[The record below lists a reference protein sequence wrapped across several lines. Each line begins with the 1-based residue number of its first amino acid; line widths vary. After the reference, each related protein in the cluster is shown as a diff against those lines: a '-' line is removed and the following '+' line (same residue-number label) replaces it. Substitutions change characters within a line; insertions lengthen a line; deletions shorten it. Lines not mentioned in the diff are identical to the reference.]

1 MAEKNIKISGIGD
14 VTREDFVRAITDP
27 DKFKEFADQQGWG
40 NKRRQ
45 LAWNSL
51 HNYAQGVQN
60 GEINEI
66 NDMHQVVDDTG
77 ARTNKQEKY
86 NWIGSKFDANG
97 ATAAFMNQIAKGM
110 QTASKPA
117 DKSLKSIPSITSY
130 LNQQWFGSNNP
141 DWELF
146 QKNDT
151 LTNGVYGIANRSAKI
166 KEGLTKYKNELTTN
180 GAQYN
185 WDGVDKDAL
194 YKNLD
199 AAIASSNVATYAPLG
214 ITSDY
219 ISNALATKDLST
231 TQEQSSE
238 NDQASPSQNSNSE
251 GITDEQLLAL
261 ESNKDLADLAQANPA
276 KRAEYIAQARER
288 LANQITLSEQEAQ
301 RNTRAY
307 QDKIAAQKQQQY
319 NQEMLNWYN
328 SQTFKPEYTAQLGSS
343 YVGTPGGGAVS
354 TYLDSLNFSD
364 KDFEMNSPRTISAIA
379 TSTKFKK
386 PEIRTVKTNLGS
398 QTVTLNNKL
407 DVLAYMLQF
416 NAKNNPNFKR
426 YFTDVSSAA
435 GKSAGSIYRI
445 NALKGAD
452 GSYVYVRRNGNNYEF
467 YRSKPMDILYKEHLA
482 RKHKLGGVITKFQQG
497 GAAAYNAKLK
507 QRQQQ
512 VQKAKEQQIQSQ
524 PQQPPLGR
532 SSIKSMGKNTNTLT
546 TADKIAI
553 GAAATDFLASF
564 TANPI
569 ANGAGT
575 LLTTG
580 ADIASDISHG
590 ASFGQAAGNAA
601 MNLGM
606 GLIGFIPGL
615 GTATKAK
622 KLKKILQV
630 SSGAVQAYFI
640 ANNFNEGV
648 KSLGK
653 VLDGSATVQDYKN
666 LIYGLQGAKGAS
678 NSVINAAKRR
688 GAAKVIKELPDKF
701 NAGEAKY
708 TFKNNGKETQ
718 RLTQAQVKELQEKG
732 SEGVSDEIKQ
742 LLNGVAVKPSKT
754 IETKL
759 GISWTKKQKPIEYQY
774 KPKGEIQKL
783 LDDLQIQSQKSSM
796 WNPGRQDYLS
806 MTSEHNWSLP
816 SISIGLGKNS
826 TKEVIKRGKQ
836 SSKPNTTPE
845 SQPTITNNP
854 EKPLQT
860 HTITPE
866 QQKKD
871 IELLRKRFMSEEPLP
886 IDNATRKAYEHY
898 RKRPMTDQEIK
909 DLEAEQQIKRFM
921 RNYRKQYKPQDQVY
935 AERRDALQKDLS
947 ERKALAEDLANAQQE
962 VEQARA
968 YTQSKIRW
976 DEGEAMA
983 KKLPVPSARVIVTP
997 ESVRTQVNRQ
1007 FAMSWVPDKRKPA
1020 LKGAARAKK
1029 QAMYQNLFQPPAVR
1043 QGTGSPV
1050 QHTTRKSL
1058 ERLQKMQ
1065 DAVQQEFLERQRKQN
1080 AIILSPTESR
1090 QGMYQQMFSPVL
1102 TNLDNQGRASGLRAK
1117 PSKADVKSVKSS
1129 EYKQQQK
1136 QSRQQKATE
1145 VMEAFGNTKNNNTK
1159 GHNKNTN
1166 LPHKQSNKKKKT
1178 SRDNNIKRRQDGGV
1192 LYDYEFLKSVHA
1204 FKQGGVIK
1212 AQGGVKLNN
1221 IWAGKNQNYGYNTYL
1236 NRIFGNQDVLSWMRT
1251 HYVGDNATKQYAD
1264 YVMKNVNDRNTY
1276 GVNNYNNDST
1286 YVANKGINT
1295 FNTGYQNAG
1304 NTLNYILFGNN
1315 TKDYTDKKGVAY
1327 GLINFTRPAKALA
1340 TGDSYNA
1347 DPSKAYIDNA
1357 LGLQTYSRVA
1367 SLTDPGIKTGG
1378 FGDWGKYWKEQG
1390 NTGAYY
1396 YIAPGDTSGKGQWI
1410 PTKDKTLN
1418 GYQDFEAALQ
1428 ETPKK
1433 DGSVTN
1439 PDIGKKSIF
1448 DKGKEYLSKLT
1459 SNPGNLYNVVETGKY
1474 LLANKA
1480 TNDIFKIKAP
1490 NFVISPKHTSYQV
1503 MDNLAQQNAYHNR
1516 AAETVNQT
1524 SRPLTSSGQLQTAA
1538 QQESMNNANKLYLQ
1552 GNIERNTWL
1561 ESQKQQSN
1569 HAGLYNME
1577 SAVDTANANAKQAYA
1592 TRMLNEYQDPRDRLR
1607 ALATNRQNWINAL
1620 EKFNVIDPYVER
1632 KNAQQQYGLAKAQ
1645 WDYQNDADVLK
1656 ASQDYQA
1663 LLRQHQND
1671 LNFNAW
1677 DTAQYKAL
1685 IDAQK
1690 KAGAKYYNNM
1700 YQVYGINNPGF
1711 KYSTPTYKKKGGK
1724 FEDISKFNTKEFYNT
1739 VRHSINTATKQG
1751 GDLGK
1756 LINTLFKKSNKK

>member
-14 VTREDFVRAITDP
+14 VTRADFVRAITDP
-27 DKFKEFADQQGWG
+27 DKFREFADQQGWG

-66 NDMHQVVDDTG
+66 NDMHQIVDDTG

-110 QTASKPA
+110 QTATKPA
-117 DKSLKSIPSITSY
+117 DKSLKSIPSVTSY

-151 LTNGVYGIANRSAKI
+151 LTNGVYSIANRSAKI

-219 ISNALATKDLST
+219 INNALATKDLST

-238 NDQASPSQNSNSE
+238 NDQASASQNPNSE
-251 GITDEQLLAL
+251 GLTDEQLLSL

-301 RNTRAY
+301 RNTKAY

-364 KDFEMNSPRTISAIA
+364 KDFELNSPRTISAIVTA
-379 TSTKFKK
+379 TKFKK
-386 PEIRTVKTNLGS
+386 PEIRTVKTNLGN

-416 NAKNNPNFKR
+416 NAKHNPNFKR

-452 GSYVYVRRNGNNYEF
+452 GSYVYVRKNGNNYEF
-467 YRSKPMDILYKEHLA
+467 YRSKPMNILYKEHLA
-482 RKHKLGGVITKFQQG
+482 RKHKLGGIITKFQQG

-512 VQKAKEQQIQSQ
+512 IQQMKEKQIQSQ
-524 PQQPPLGR
+524 PQQVPLGR
-532 SSIKSMGKNTNTLT
+532 SSVKSMGKNTNTLT

-553 GAAATDFLASF
+553 GAAAADFLASF

-575 LLTTG
+575 ILTTG

-622 KLKKILQV
+622 KLKKILQI
-630 SSGAVQAYFI
+630 SSGAIQAYFI

-648 KSLGK
+648 KSLDK

-666 LIYGLQGAKGAS
+666 LIYGLQGAKGAVS
-678 NSVINAAKRR
+678 SMANTIKRR
-688 GAAKVIKELPDKF
+688 GAARAIKQLPDKF
-701 NAGEAKY
+701 NAGEARY

-732 SEGVSDEIKQ
+732 SEGVSNEIKQ
-742 LLNGVAVKPSKT
+742 LLNGVVVKPSKT
-754 IETKL
+754 INTKL
-759 GISWTKKQKPIEYQY
+759 GVSWTKKQKPIEYQY

-796 WNPGRQDYLS
+796 LNPGRQDYLS
-806 MTSEHNWSLP
+806 MTSEHNWSMP
-816 SISIGLGKNS
+816 NISIGFGKNS
-826 TKEVIKRGKQ
+826 VKEVVKRGKQ
-836 SSKPNTTPE
+836 LSRPNVVTKPAVTTRAPQYSYITGNVQPSFTPYLSKGKTY
-845 SQPTITNNP
+845 
-854 EKPLQT
+854 L
-860 HTITPE
+860 
-866 QQKKD
+866 
-871 IELLRKRFMSEEPLP
+871 FEPS
-886 IDNATRKAYEHY
+886 T
-898 RKRPMTDQEIK
+898 
-909 DLEAEQQIKRFM
+909 
-921 RNYRKQYKPQDQVY
+921 KPQ
-935 AERRDALQKDLS
+935 S
-947 ERKALAEDLANAQQE
+947 TSINN
-962 VEQARA
+962 
-968 YTQSKIRW
+968 S
-976 DEGEAMA
+976 
-983 KKLPVPSARVIVTP
+983 
-997 ESVRTQVNRQ
+997 N
-1007 FAMSWVPDKRKPA
+1007 KPI
-1020 LKGAARAKK
+1020 
-1029 QAMYQNLFQPPAVR
+1029 
-1043 QGTGSPV
+1043 
-1050 QHTTRKSL
+1050 
-1058 ERLQKMQ
+1058 
-1065 DAVQQEFLERQRKQN
+1065 QRN
-1080 AIILSPTESR
+1080 
-1090 QGMYQQMFSPVL
+1090 
-1102 TNLDNQGRASGLRAK
+1102 
-1117 PSKADVKSVKSS
+1117 
-1129 EYKQQQK
+1129 
-1136 QSRQQKATE
+1136 
-1145 VMEAFGNTKNNNTK
+1145 
-1159 GHNKNTN
+1159 NKN
-1166 LPHKQSNKKKKT
+1166 NKKKSKK
-1178 SRDNNIKRRQDGGV
+1178 KRKHLDGGI

-1204 FKQGGVIK
+1204 FKQGGIIK
-1212 AQGGVKLNN
+1212 AQGG
-1221 IWAGKNQNYGYNTYL
+1221 
-1236 NRIFGNQDVLSWMRT
+1236 
-1251 HYVGDNATKQYAD
+1251 
-1264 YVMKNVNDRNTY
+1264 
-1276 GVNNYNNDST
+1276 
-1286 YVANKGINT
+1286 
-1295 FNTGYQNAG
+1295 
-1304 NTLNYILFGNN
+1304 
-1315 TKDYTDKKGVAY
+1315 
-1327 GLINFTRPAKALA
+1327 
-1340 TGDSYNA
+1340 
-1347 DPSKAYIDNA
+1347 
-1357 LGLQTYSRVA
+1357 
-1367 SLTDPGIKTGG
+1367 IKTGVKVNPKTTWFDAVWSQNVNHILRG
-1378 FGDWGKYWKEQG
+1378 LSDDKYYTWLNSMQDKHGDLHKNAGSNFQTTPYNDKSVGDYQNLYKTGYNDEWKDNNIGYNSLGIMHAQNLGRYDLYGNTKRTSGDWNIDANNRYKTDSSYSQITDDRRLLGRKGDFTDEQLASVIEAFKNKGYNFALGK
-1390 NTGAYY
+1390 NDYY
-1396 YIAPGDTSGKGQWI
+1396 YLSPIEKSEQ
-1410 PTKDKTLN
+1410 N
-1418 GYQDFEAALQ
+1418 QN
-1428 ETPKK
+1428 TPKK

-1448 DKGKEYLSKLT
+1448 DKGKEYLAKLT
-1459 SNPGNLYNVVETGKY
+1459 SNPGNLYNAVETGKY

-1490 NFVISPKHTSYQV
+1490 NYVISPKHTSYQV
-1503 MDNLAQQNAYHNR
+1503 MDNLAQQNAYHSK
-1516 AAETVNQT
+1516 AAETMNQT

-1552 GNIERNTWL
+1552 GNAERNTWL
-1561 ESQKQQSN
+1561 EGQKQQSYK
-1569 HAGLYNME
+1569 AGLYNME
-1577 SAVDTANANAKQAYA
+1577 SAIDTANANAQQAYK
-1592 TRMLNEYQDPRDRLR
+1592 TRMLNEYQDPRDRAR

-1620 EKFNVIDPYVER
+1620 EKFNIMDPYVER

-1645 WDYQNDADVLK
+1645 WDYQNDAKVLLAQQK
-1656 ASQDYQA
+1656 YQQ

-1671 LNFNAW
+1671 LNFNAY
-1677 DTAQYKAL
+1677 DTDEYRAL
-1685 IDAQK
+1685 VDAQK
-1690 KAGAKYYNNM
+1690 EAGARYYNNM
-1700 YQVYGINNPGF
+1700 YQVYGISNPGF
-1711 KYSTPTYKKKGGK
+1711 KYSTPLFQKKGGK

-1739 VRHSINTATKQG
+1739 IRHSINTATKQS
-1751 GDLGK
+1751 GDLSK

>member
-14 VTREDFVRAITDP
+14 VTRADFVRAITDP

-66 NDMHQVVDDTG
+66 NDMHQIVDDTG

-110 QTASKPA
+110 QTTSKPA
-117 DKSLKSIPSITSY
+117 DKSLKSIPSVTSY

-231 TQEQSSE
+231 MV
-238 NDQASPSQNSNSE
+238 
-251 GITDEQLLAL
+251 
-261 ESNKDLADLAQANPA
+261 ADADTGSAQAQTTEDDPT
-276 KRAEYIAQARER
+276 KGFSEEELARY
-288 LANQITLSEQEAQ
+288 NTMTPEQ
-301 RNTRAY
+301 
-307 QDKIAAQKQQQY
+307 QQQY
-319 NQEMLNWYN
+319 LAQRQQIINLNNEEALTKNQAEIDAANKRREDEAFTNWLKANGYY
-328 SQTFKPEYTAQLGSS
+328 SPKAQATS
-343 YVGTPGGGAVS
+343 YVSSRLMQSSMV
-354 TYLDSLNFSD
+354 DSKGKRL
-364 KDFEMNSPRTISAIA
+364 EGPAISNAKEWDIA
-379 TSTKFKK
+379 TDKNSFGDGWDNFIHGDLTPDIHKVYSLKNADRHTTNGDVA
-386 PEIRTVKTNLGS
+386 IRS
-398 QTVTLNNKL
+398 KL
-407 DVLAYMLQF
+407 DWLNY
-416 NAKNNPNFKR
+416 NFQLLLDTGEINKIGD
-426 YFTDVSSAA
+426 DVSSHIGASK
-435 GKSAGSIYRI
+435 GTVWR
-445 NALKGAD
+445 LKNSKRSSD
-452 GSYVYVRRNGNNYEF
+452 GTYMYMRKRGNNLEF
-467 YRSKPMDILYKEHLA
+467 YRSKSWNDLRNNEYKKHINKHQFGGGIFGGQTKLREQYSKDLKA
-482 RKHKLGGVITKFQQG
+482 RQDAIKSQKNLQQANSIERTPLRDQRDPNRIKAGQRELGNLGQLTG
-497 GAAAYNAKLK
+497 ND
-507 QRQQQ
+507 Q
-512 VQKAKEQQIQSQ
+512 VQ
-524 PQQPPLGR
+524 
-532 SSIKSMGKNTNTLT
+532 
-546 TADKIAI
+546 IAGIFTDI
-553 GAAATDFLASF
+553 GSTLASF
-564 TANPI
+564 AGPAGNLI
-569 ANGAGT
+569 GAGAGVVGT
-575 LLTTG
+575 GLHAWADFHDPSVSRAEAFTNLGTNLLFDAAG
-580 ADIASDISHG
+580 AVPILGSYGKLAKLGRVGKALQNNARLYKLVLGTITAPG
-590 ASFGQAAGNAA
+590 IIQAAPNAA
-601 MNLGM
+601 S
-606 GLIGFIPGL
+606 
-615 GTATKAK
+615 AVK
-622 KLKKILQV
+622 KLVKDPTTITADELRDLSTAVSIATGMIKVAPNHDKIRTTN
-630 SSGAVQAYFI
+630 
-640 ANNFNEGV
+640 AN
-648 KSLGK
+648 
-653 VLDGSATVQDYKN
+653 Y
-666 LIYGLQGAKGAS
+666 
-678 NSVINAAKRR
+678 
-688 GAAKVIKELPDKF
+688 
-701 NAGEAKY
+701 
-708 TFKNNGKETQ
+708 
-718 RLTQAQVKELQEKG
+718 
-732 SEGVSDEIKQ
+732 
-742 LLNGVAVKPSKT
+742 
-754 IETKL
+754 
-759 GISWTKKQKPIEYQY
+759 
-774 KPKGEIQKL
+774 
-783 LDDLQIQSQKSSM
+783 
-796 WNPGRQDYLS
+796 
-806 MTSEHNWSLP
+806 
-816 SISIGLGKNS
+816 GKNV
-826 TKEVIKRGKQ
+826 TVHTNRGKQ
-836 SSKPNTTPE
+836 TIPAKQYEAMMDKTKNPTMRDRNEALEAATKVKGIQFDNGVFHNYAPPSNNPLKLEGFYGKWGIVSRLGNTSDPVTKYRFRSAGAVKRYNRIQKNSKTSKSTTDQTKPIQ

-854 EKPLQT
+854 EKPLQI
-860 HTITPE
+860 HNITPE

-871 IELLRKRFMSEEPLP
+871 IELLRKRFMSDKPLP

-909 DLEAEQQIKRFM
+909 DLEAEQQVKRFM
-921 RNYRKQYKPQDQVY
+921 RDMYKQQKPQDQVY

-947 ERKALAEDLANAQQE
+947 ERRSLAKDLADAQQE
-962 VEQARA
+962 IKQAKANTQFKINLAEGNARA
-968 YTQSKIRW
+968 K
-976 DEGEAMA
+976 D
-983 KKLPVPSARVIVTP
+983 LPVPSARVIVTP
-997 ESVRTQVNRQ
+997 ESVRTQANRE
-1007 FAMSWVPDKRKPA
+1007 FALNWKPIEFKPE
-1020 LKGAARAKK
+1020 LKGAARSKK
-1029 QAMYQNLFQPPAVR
+1029 QAMYERLFPPFAER
-1043 QGTGSPV
+1043 QGTGSAI

-1058 ERLQKMQ
+1058 ERRQKMQ
-1065 DAVQQEFLERQRKQN
+1065 NAVQQEFLERQRRQN

-1102 TNLDNQGRASGLRAK
+1102 TNLDSQGRASGLRAK
-1117 PSKADVKSVKSS
+1117 PSRTDVKSVKSS

-1136 QSRQQKATE
+1136 QSRQQKASE
-1145 VMEAFGNTKNNNTK
+1145 VMEAFGNTKSNNTK

-1221 IWAGKNQNYGYNTYL
+1221 IWAGKNQDYGYNTYL

-1304 NTLNYILFGNN
+1304 NTLNYTLFGNN

-1327 GLINFTRPAKALA
+1327 GLINFTRPDKALA

-1347 DPSKAYIDNA
+1347 NPSKAYIDNA

-1367 SLTDPGIKTGG
+1367 SLTDSGIKAGG

-1418 GYQDFEAALQ
+1418 GYQDFEAAPQ

-1433 DGSVTN
+1433 DGSVTT
-1439 PDIGKKSIF
+1439 PGIGKKSIF

-1459 SNPGNLYNVVETGKY
+1459 SNPGNLYNAVETGKY

-1490 NFVISPKHTSYQV
+1490 NYVISPKHTSYQV
-1503 MDNLAQQNAYHNR
+1503 MDNLAQQNAYHSK
-1516 AAETVNQT
+1516 AAEAMNQT

-1552 GNIERNTWL
+1552 GNAERNTWL
-1561 ESQKQQSN
+1561 EGQKEQSYK
-1569 HAGLYNME
+1569 AGLYNME
-1577 SAVDTANANAKQAYA
+1577 SAVDTANANAQQAYK
-1592 TRMLNEYQDPRDRLR
+1592 TRLINEYQDPRDRIR
-1607 ALATNRQNWINAL
+1607 GLATNRQNWINAL

-1645 WDYQNDADVLK
+1645 WDYQNDAKVLLAQQK
-1656 ASQDYQA
+1656 YQQ

-1671 LNFNAW
+1671 LNFNAS
-1677 DTAQYKAL
+1677 DTPEYKAL
-1685 IDAQK
+1685 VEAQK
-1690 KAGAKYYNNM
+1690 EAGAKYYNNM
-1700 YQVYGINNPGF
+1700 YQVYGISNPGF
-1711 KYSTPTYKKKGGK
+1711 KYKKGGK

-1739 VRHSINTATKQG
+1739 IRHSINTATKQS
-1751 GDLGK
+1751 GDLSK

>member
-14 VTREDFVRAITDP
+14 VTRADFVRAITDP

-66 NDMHQVVDDTG
+66 NDMHQIVDDTG

-110 QTASKPA
+110 QTATKSA
-117 DKSLKSIPSITSY
+117 DKSLKSIPSVTSY

-185 WDGVDKDAL
+185 WDGIDKNAL

-219 ISNALATKDLST
+219 INNVLATRDLST

-238 NDQASPSQNSNSE
+238 NDQASTGQNSNSE
-251 GITDEQLLAL
+251 GLTDEQLLSL

-328 SQTFKPEYTAQLGSS
+328 SQTFRPEYTAQLGSS
-343 YVGTPGGGAVS
+343 YVGAPGGRAGSA
-354 TYLDSLNFSD
+354 YLDSLNFSD
-364 KDFEMNSPRTISAIA
+364 KDFELNSPRTISAIA

-386 PEIRTVKTNLGS
+386 PEIRTVKTNLGN

-445 NALKGAD
+445 NALKGTD
-452 GSYVYVRRNGNNYEF
+452 GSYVYVRKNGNNYEF

-482 RKHKLGGVITKFQQG
+482 KKHKLGGIITKFQQG
-497 GAAAYNAKLK
+497 GVAAYNAKLK

-512 VQKAKEQQIQSQ
+512 IQQMKEKQIQSQ
-524 PQQPPLGR
+524 PQQVLFGR
-532 SSIKSMGKNTNTLT
+532 SSVKSMGKNTNTLT

-553 GAAATDFLASF
+553 GAAAADFLASF

-569 ANGAGT
+569 ANGTGT
-575 LLTTG
+575 ILTTG
-580 ADIASDISHG
+580 ADLASDISHG
-590 ASFGQAAGNAA
+590 ASFGQAARNAA

-606 GLIGFIPGL
+606 GLVGFIPGL

-648 KSLGK
+648 KSLYK

-666 LIYGLQGAKGAS
+666 LIYGLQGVKGAS
-678 NSVINAAKRR
+678 NSIINTAKRR
-688 GAAKVIKELPDKF
+688 GAARAIKQLPDKF
-701 NAGEAKY
+701 NAGEARY

-732 SEGVSDEIKQ
+732 SEGASEETKQ

-774 KPKGEIQKL
+774 KPKEEIQKL

-826 TKEVIKRGKQ
+826 VKEVIKRGKQ
-836 SSKPNTTPE
+836 LSRSNVVNEVPNSHSKSE
-845 SQPTITNNP
+845 
-854 EKPLQT
+854 
-860 HTITPE
+860 ITPAVT
-866 QQKKD
+866 K
-871 IELLRKRFMSEEPLP
+871 PT
-886 IDNATRKAYEHY
+886 ATTRA
-898 RKRPMTDQEIK
+898 P
-909 DLEAEQQIKRFM
+909 
-921 RNYRKQYKPQDQVY
+921 QYSYTPGNVQSSFTPYLSKGKTYLFESSTKPQ
-935 AERRDALQKDLS
+935 S
-947 ERKALAEDLANAQQE
+947 
-962 VEQARA
+962 
-968 YTQSKIRW
+968 T
-976 DEGEAMA
+976 
-983 KKLPVPSARVIVTP
+983 
-997 ESVRTQVNRQ
+997 SVNN
-1007 FAMSWVPDKRKPA
+1007 FNKPI
-1020 LKGAARAKK
+1020 
-1029 QAMYQNLFQPPAVR
+1029 
-1043 QGTGSPV
+1043 
-1050 QHTTRKSL
+1050 
-1058 ERLQKMQ
+1058 
-1065 DAVQQEFLERQRKQN
+1065 QRN
-1080 AIILSPTESR
+1080 
-1090 QGMYQQMFSPVL
+1090 
-1102 TNLDNQGRASGLRAK
+1102 
-1117 PSKADVKSVKSS
+1117 
-1129 EYKQQQK
+1129 
-1136 QSRQQKATE
+1136 
-1145 VMEAFGNTKNNNTK
+1145 
-1159 GHNKNTN
+1159 NKN
-1166 LPHKQSNKKKKT
+1166 NKKKSKK
-1178 SRDNNIKRRQDGGV
+1178 KRKHLDGGV

-1204 FKQGGVIK
+1204 FKQGGIIK
-1212 AQGGVKLNN
+1212 AQ
-1221 IWAGKNQNYGYNTYL
+1221 
-1236 NRIFGNQDVLSWMRT
+1236 S
-1251 HYVGDNATKQYAD
+1251 
-1264 YVMKNVNDRNTY
+1264 
-1276 GVNNYNNDST
+1276 
-1286 YVANKGINT
+1286 
-1295 FNTGYQNAG
+1295 
-1304 NTLNYILFGNN
+1304 
-1315 TKDYTDKKGVAY
+1315 
-1327 GLINFTRPAKALA
+1327 
-1340 TGDSYNA
+1340 
-1347 DPSKAYIDNA
+1347 
-1357 LGLQTYSRVA
+1357 
-1367 SLTDPGIKTGG
+1367 GIKTGVKVNPKTTWFDAIWSQNVNHILRG
-1378 FGDWGKYWKEQG
+1378 LSDNNYYTWLNSMQDKHGDLHKNAGTNFQITPYNDKSVGDYQNLYKTGYNGEWKDNNVGYNSLGIMHAQNLGRYDLYGNTKRTSGDWNIDANHRYKTDSSYSQITDDRRLLGRKGDFTDKQLASVTEAFKNKGYNFALGK
-1390 NTGAYY
+1390 NDYY
-1396 YIAPGDTSGKGQWI
+1396 YLSPIEKSEQ
-1410 PTKDKTLN
+1410 N
-1418 GYQDFEAALQ
+1418 QN
-1428 ETPKK
+1428 TPKK

-1448 DKGKEYLSKLT
+1448 DKGKEYLAKLT
-1459 SNPGNLYNVVETGKY
+1459 SNPGNLYNAVETGKY

-1490 NFVISPKHTSYQV
+1490 NYVISPKYTSYQV

-1516 AAETVNQT
+1516 AAETMNQT

-1552 GNIERNTWL
+1552 GNAERNTWL
-1561 ESQKQQSN
+1561 EGQKQQSYK
-1569 HAGLYNME
+1569 AGLYNME
-1577 SAVDTANANAKQAYA
+1577 SAVDTANANAQQAYK
-1592 TRMLNEYQDPRDRLR
+1592 TRMLNEYQDPRDRAR

-1645 WDYQNDADVLK
+1645 WDYQNDAKVLLAQQK
-1656 ASQDYQA
+1656 YQQ

-1671 LNFNAW
+1671 LNFNAY
-1677 DTAQYKAL
+1677 DTDEYRAL
-1685 IDAQK
+1685 VDAQK
-1690 KAGAKYYNNM
+1690 EAGARYYNNM
-1700 YQVYGINNPGF
+1700 YQVYGISNPGF
-1711 KYSTPTYKKKGGK
+1711 RYKKGGK

-1739 VRHSINTATKQG
+1739 IRHSINTATKQS
-1751 GDLGK
+1751 GDLSK

>member
-14 VTREDFVRAITDP
+14 VTRADFVRAITDP

-66 NDMHQVVDDTG
+66 NDMHQIVDDTG

-110 QTASKPA
+110 QTATKPA
-117 DKSLKSIPSITSY
+117 DKSLKSIPSVTSY

-185 WDGVDKDAL
+185 WDGIDKDTL

-219 ISNALATKDLST
+219 INNALATKDLST
-231 TQEQSSE
+231 VVADADTGSTQAQTTEDDPTRGFSEEELARYNTMTPEQ
-238 NDQASPSQNSNSE
+238 QQ
-251 GITDEQLLAL
+251 
-261 ESNKDLADLAQANPA
+261 
-276 KRAEYIAQARER
+276 EY
-288 LANQITLSEQEAQ
+288 LAQ
-301 RNTRAY
+301 RNAAISLNNEKFLAQNQADIDRANKEKEDTAFKNWLVANGY
-307 QDKIAAQKQQQY
+307 YSPKAQATSYVSSRLMQSSMVDSKGKRLEGPAISNAKEWDIATDKNSFGDGWDNFIHGDLTPDIHKVYSLKNADRHTTNGDVAIRSKLDWLNY
-319 NQEMLNWYN
+319 N
-328 SQTFKPEYTAQLGSS
+328 FQLLLDTGAINKIGDDVSS
-343 YVGTPGGGAVS
+343 YVGASKGTVWRLKNSKRNSDG
-354 TYLDSLNFSD
+354 TY
-364 KDFEMNSPRTISAIA
+364 MYMR
-379 TSTKFKK
+379 KK
-386 PEIRTVKTNLGS
+386 
-398 QTVTLNNKL
+398 
-407 DVLAYMLQF
+407 
-416 NAKNNPNFKR
+416 
-426 YFTDVSSAA
+426 
-435 GKSAGSIYRI
+435 
-445 NALKGAD
+445 
-452 GSYVYVRRNGNNYEF
+452 GNNLEF
-467 YRSKPMDILYKEHLA
+467 YRSKSWNDLRNNEYKKYIS
-482 RKHKLGGVITKFQQG
+482 KHQWGGIFGNQ
-497 GAAAYNAKLK
+497 AKLREQYSKDLKARQDAIKK
-507 QRQQQ
+507 Q
-512 VQKAKEQQIQSQ
+512 KIQSQ
-524 PQQPPLGR
+524 PQQVPFGR
-532 SSIKSMGKNTNTLT
+532 SSVKSMGKNTNTLT

-553 GAAATDFLASF
+553 GAAAADFLASF

-569 ANGAGT
+569 ANGTGT
-575 LLTTG
+575 ILTTG
-580 ADIASDISHG
+580 ADLASDISHG

-666 LIYGLQGAKGAS
+666 LIYGLQGAKGAVS
-678 NSVINAAKRR
+678 SMANTIKRR
-688 GAAKVIKELPDKF
+688 GAAKAIKELPDKF
-701 NAGEAKY
+701 NAGEARY
-708 TFKNNGKETQ
+708 TFKSDGKETQ

-732 SEGVSDEIKQ
+732 SEGVSNEIKQ
-742 LLNGVAVKPSKT
+742 LLNGIVVKPSKT

-759 GISWTKKQKPIEYQY
+759 GSITWIKKQKPIEYQY
-774 KPKGEIQKL
+774 KPKEEIQKL

-796 WNPGRQDYLS
+796 LNPGRQDYLS

-826 TKEVIKRGKQ
+826 VKEVIKRGKQ
-836 SSKPNTTPE
+836 SPKPNVTTE
-845 SQPTITNNP
+845 SQSTIINNT

-860 HTITPE
+860 HNITPE
-866 QQKKD
+866 QQKRD
-871 IELLRKRFMSEEPLP
+871 IELLRKRFTSSEPLP

-898 RKRPMTDQEIK
+898 RKRPMTDQEIR
-909 DLEAEQQIKRFM
+909 DLEAEQQAKRFM
-921 RNYRKQYKPQDQVY
+921 RDQYKQQKPQDQIY

-947 ERKALAEDLANAQQE
+947 ERKSLAKGLADAQQE
-962 VEQARA
+962 IKQAKANTQFKINLAEGNARA
-968 YTQSKIRW
+968 K
-976 DEGEAMA
+976 D
-983 KKLPVPSARVIVTP
+983 LPIPSARVIVTP
-997 ESVRTQVNRQ
+997 ESVRTQANRE
-1007 FAMSWVPDKRKPA
+1007 FALNWKPIEFKPE
-1020 LKGAARAKK
+1020 LKGAARSKK
-1029 QAMYQNLFQPPAVR
+1029 QAMYERLFPPFAER
-1043 QGTGSPV
+1043 QGTGSAI

-1058 ERLQKMQ
+1058 ERRRKMQ
-1065 DAVQQEFLERQRKQN
+1065 NAVQQEFLERQRRQN

-1102 TNLDNQGRASGLRAK
+1102 TNLDSQARAMGLRAK
-1117 PSKADVKSVKSS
+1117 PSKSDVKSTKSS

-1136 QSRQQKATE
+1136 QSRQQKASE
-1145 VMEAFGNTKNNNTK
+1145 VMEAFGNTKSNNTK

-1178 SRDNNIKRRQDGGV
+1178 SRDNNIKRRQDGGI

-1212 AQGGVKLNN
+1212 AQ
-1221 IWAGKNQNYGYNTYL
+1221 
-1236 NRIFGNQDVLSWMRT
+1236 S
-1251 HYVGDNATKQYAD
+1251 
-1264 YVMKNVNDRNTY
+1264 
-1276 GVNNYNNDST
+1276 
-1286 YVANKGINT
+1286 
-1295 FNTGYQNAG
+1295 
-1304 NTLNYILFGNN
+1304 
-1315 TKDYTDKKGVAY
+1315 
-1327 GLINFTRPAKALA
+1327 
-1340 TGDSYNA
+1340 
-1347 DPSKAYIDNA
+1347 
-1357 LGLQTYSRVA
+1357 
-1367 SLTDPGIKTGG
+1367 GIKTGVKVNPKTTWFDAVWSQNVNHILRG
-1378 FGDWGKYWKEQG
+1378 LSDNNYYTWLNNMQDKHGDLHKNAGTNFQTTPYNDKSVGDYQNLYKTGYNGEWKDNNVGYNSLGIMHAQNLGRYDLYGNTKRTSGDWNIDANHRYKTDSSYSQITDDRRLLGRKGDFTDEQLASVTEAFKNKGYNFALGK
-1390 NTGAYY
+1390 NDYY
-1396 YIAPGDTSGKGQWI
+1396 YLSPIEKSEQ
-1410 PTKDKTLN
+1410 N
-1418 GYQDFEAALQ
+1418 QN
-1428 ETPKK
+1428 TPKK

-1448 DKGKEYLSKLT
+1448 DKGKEYLAKLT
-1459 SNPGNLYNVVETGKY
+1459 SNPGNLYNAVETGKY

-1490 NFVISPKHTSYQV
+1490 NYVISPKYTSYQV

-1516 AAETVNQT
+1516 AAETMNQT

-1552 GNIERNTWL
+1552 GNAERNTWL
-1561 ESQKQQSN
+1561 EGQKQQSYK
-1569 HAGLYNME
+1569 AGLYNME
-1577 SAVDTANANAKQAYA
+1577 NAVDTANANAQQAYK
-1592 TRMLNEYQDPRDRLR
+1592 TRMLNEYQDPRDRAR

-1645 WDYQNDADVLK
+1645 WDYQNDAKVLLAQQK
-1656 ASQDYQA
+1656 YQQ

-1671 LNFNAW
+1671 LNFNAY
-1677 DTAQYKAL
+1677 DTDEYRAL
-1685 IDAQK
+1685 VEAQK
-1690 KAGAKYYNNM
+1690 EAGAKYYNNM
-1700 YQVYGINNPGF
+1700 YQVYGISNPGF
-1711 KYSTPTYKKKGGK
+1711 KYKKGGK

-1739 VRHSINTATKQG
+1739 IRHSINTATKQS
-1751 GDLGK
+1751 GDLSK

>member
-14 VTREDFVRAITDP
+14 VTRADFVRAITDP

-66 NDMHQVVDDTG
+66 NDMHQIVDDTG

-117 DKSLKSIPSITSY
+117 DKSLKSIPSVTSY

-219 ISNALATKDLST
+219 IGNALATKDLST
-231 TQEQSSE
+231 MV
-238 NDQASPSQNSNSE
+238 
-251 GITDEQLLAL
+251 
-261 ESNKDLADLAQANPA
+261 ADADTGSAQAQTTEGDPT
-276 KRAEYIAQARER
+276 KGFSEEELARY
-288 LANQITLSEQEAQ
+288 NTMTPEQ
-301 RNTRAY
+301 
-307 QDKIAAQKQQQY
+307 QQQY
-319 NQEMLNWYN
+319 LAQRQQIINLNNEEALTKNQAEIDAANKRREDEAFTNWLKANGYYSPKAQATSYVSSRLMQSSMVDSKGKRLEGPAISNAKEWDIATGKNSFGDGWDNFIHGDLTPDIHKVYSLKNADRHTTNGDVAIRSKLDWLNYN
-328 SQTFKPEYTAQLGSS
+328 FQLLLDTGAINKIGDDVSS
-343 YVGTPGGGAVS
+343 YVGASKGTVWRLKNSKRSSDG
-354 TYLDSLNFSD
+354 TY
-364 KDFEMNSPRTISAIA
+364 M
-379 TSTKFKK
+379 
-386 PEIRTVKTNLGS
+386 
-398 QTVTLNNKL
+398 
-407 DVLAYMLQF
+407 YMR
-416 NAKNNPNFKR
+416 KR
-426 YFTDVSSAA
+426 
-435 GKSAGSIYRI
+435 
-445 NALKGAD
+445 
-452 GSYVYVRRNGNNYEF
+452 GNNLEF
-467 YRSKPMDILYKEHLA
+467 YRSKSWNDLRNNEYKKHINKHQFGGGIFGGQTKLREQYSKDLKARQDAIKSQKKMQQSSVERTPLQGQRDPNKIKAGQRELGNLGQLTTTDKFQIAGIFTDIGSTVSSFFGPAGNLVGAGAGVVGTGLHAIADFNDPSVSKAEAFTNLGTNLLFDAAGAVPILGSYGKLAKLGRVGKALQNNARLYKLVLGTVTA
-482 RKHKLGGVITKFQQG
+482 PGIIQAAPNAANAVKKLVKDPTTIT
-497 GAAAYNAKLK
+497 ADELRDLSTA
-507 QRQQQ
+507 
-512 VQKAKEQQIQSQ
+512 V
-524 PQQPPLGR
+524 
-532 SSIKSMGKNTNTLT
+532 SIATGMIKVAPNHDKIRTTNPNYGKNVTVHTNKGKQTIS
-546 TADKIAI
+546 AKDYESIMDKTKNPTMRARNE
-553 GAAATDFLASF
+553 ALAATTKVDGIQFDNGIFHNYAPYARGSF
-564 TANPI
+564 WE
-569 ANGAGT
+569 GAYGNFP
-575 LLTTG
+575 G
-580 ADIASDISHG
+580 IKFISRFNNASD
-590 ASFGQAAGNAA
+590 
-601 MNLGM
+601 
-606 GLIGFIPGL
+606 PE
-615 GTATKAK
+615 TKYIFRPA
-622 KLKKILQV
+622 
-630 SSGAVQAYFI
+630 
-640 ANNFNEGV
+640 
-648 KSLGK
+648 KSLK
-653 VLDGSATVQDYKN
+653 HQN
-666 LIYGLQGAKGAS
+666 
-678 NSVINAAKRR
+678 
-688 GAAKVIKELPDKF
+688 
-701 NAGEAKY
+701 
-708 TFKNNGKETQ
+708 
-718 RLTQAQVKELQEKG
+718 
-732 SEGVSDEIKQ
+732 
-742 LLNGVAVKPSKT
+742 
-754 IETKL
+754 
-759 GISWTKKQKPIEYQY
+759 
-774 KPKGEIQKL
+774 
-783 LDDLQIQSQKSSM
+783 
-796 WNPGRQDYLS
+796 
-806 MTSEHNWSLP
+806 
-816 SISIGLGKNS
+816 
-826 TKEVIKRGKQ
+826 
-836 SSKPNTTPE
+836 
-845 SQPTITNNP
+845 QPTITNNP

-860 HTITPE
+860 HNITPE

-871 IELLRKRFMSEEPLP
+871 IELLRKRFMSDKPLP

-909 DLEAEQQIKRFM
+909 DLEAEQQSKRLM
-921 RNYRKQYKPQDQVY
+921 RDLYKQQKPQDQIY

-947 ERKALAEDLANAQQE
+947 ERKSLAKDLADAQQE
-962 VEQARA
+962 IKQAKVNTQFKINLAEGNARA
-968 YTQSKIRW
+968 K
-976 DEGEAMA
+976 D
-983 KKLPVPSARVIVTP
+983 LPVPSARVVITP
-997 ESVRTQVNRQ
+997 ESVRTQANRE
-1007 FAMSWVPDKRKPA
+1007 FALNWKPIEFKPE
-1020 LKGAARAKK
+1020 LKGAARSKK
-1029 QAMYQNLFQPPAVR
+1029 QAMYERLFPPFAER
-1043 QGTGSPV
+1043 QGTGSAI

-1058 ERLQKMQ
+1058 ERRQKMQ
-1065 DAVQQEFLERQRKQN
+1065 NAVQQEFLERQRRQN

-1102 TNLDNQGRASGLRAK
+1102 TNLDSQGRASGLRAK
-1117 PSKADVKSVKSS
+1117 PSRTDVKSVKSS

-1136 QSRQQKATE
+1136 QSRQQKASE
-1145 VMEAFGNTKNNNTK
+1145 VMEAFGNTKSNNTK

-1204 FKQGGVIK
+1204 FKQGGIIK

-1221 IWAGKNQNYGYNTYL
+1221 IWAGKNQDYGYNTYL

-1251 HYVGDNATKQYAD
+1251 HYVGDDATKQYAD

-1304 NTLNYILFGNN
+1304 NTLNYTLFGNN

-1327 GLINFTRPAKALA
+1327 GLINFTRPNKALA

-1347 DPSKAYIDNA
+1347 NPSKAYIDNA

-1367 SLTDPGIKTGG
+1367 SLTDSGIKAGG

-1418 GYQDFEAALQ
+1418 GYQDFEAAPQ

-1433 DGSVTN
+1433 DGSVTT
-1439 PDIGKKSIF
+1439 PGIGKKSIF
-1448 DKGKEYLSKLT
+1448 DKGKEYLAKLT
-1459 SNPGNLYNVVETGKY
+1459 SNPGNLYNAVETGKY

-1490 NFVISPKHTSYQV
+1490 NYVISPKHTSYQV
-1503 MDNLAQQNAYHNR
+1503 MDNLAQQNAYHSK
-1516 AAETVNQT
+1516 AAEAMNQT

-1552 GNIERNTWL
+1552 GNAERNTQL
-1561 ESQKQQSN
+1561 EGQKQQSYK
-1569 HAGLYNME
+1569 AGLYNME
-1577 SAVDTANANAKQAYA
+1577 SAVDTANANAQQAYK
-1592 TRMLNEYQDPRDRLR
+1592 TRLINEYQDPRDRIR
-1607 ALATNRQNWINAL
+1607 GFATNRQNWINAL

-1645 WDYQNDADVLK
+1645 WDYQNDAKVLLAQQK
-1656 ASQDYQA
+1656 YQQ

-1671 LNFNAW
+1671 LNFNAS
-1677 DTAQYKAL
+1677 DTPEYKTL
-1685 IDAQK
+1685 VEAQK
-1690 KAGAKYYNNM
+1690 EAGVKYYNNM
-1700 YQVYGINNPGF
+1700 YQVYGIRNPGF
-1711 KYSTPTYKKKGGK
+1711 KYKKGGK

-1739 VRHSINTATKQG
+1739 IRHSINTATKQS
-1751 GDLGK
+1751 GDLSK

>member
-14 VTREDFVRAITDP
+14 VTRADFVRAITDP

-66 NDMHQVVDDTG
+66 NDMHQIVDDTG

-110 QTASKPA
+110 QTATKPA
-117 DKSLKSIPSITSY
+117 DKSSKSIPSVTSY

-219 ISNALATKDLST
+219 INNALATRDLST

-238 NDQASPSQNSNSE
+238 NDQASASQNLNSE
-251 GITDEQLLAL
+251 GITDEQLLSL

-328 SQTFKPEYTAQLGSS
+328 SQTFRPEYTAQLGSS
-343 YVGTPGGGAVS
+343 YVGAPGGGAGS
-354 TYLDSLNFSD
+354 AYLDRLNFSD
-364 KDFEMNSPRTISAIA
+364 KDFELNSPRTISAIA

-386 PEIRTVKTNLGS
+386 PEIRTVKTNLGN

-445 NALKGAD
+445 NALKGTD
-452 GSYVYVRRNGNNYEF
+452 GSYVYVRKNGNNYEF

-482 RKHKLGGVITKFQQG
+482 KKHKLGGIITKFQQG
-497 GAAAYNAKLK
+497 GVAAYNAKLK

-512 VQKAKEQQIQSQ
+512 IQQMKEKQIQSQ
-524 PQQPPLGR
+524 PQQVPFGR
-532 SSIKSMGKNTNTLT
+532 SSVKSMGKNTNTLT

-553 GAAATDFLASF
+553 GAAAADFLASF

-569 ANGAGT
+569 ANGTGT
-575 LLTTG
+575 ILTTG
-580 ADIASDISHG
+580 ADLASDISHG
-590 ASFGQAAGNAA
+590 ASFGQAARNAS

-606 GLIGFIPGL
+606 GLVGFIPGL

-648 KSLGK
+648 KSLDK

-678 NSVINAAKRR
+678 NSIINTAKRR
-688 GAAKVIKELPDKF
+688 GAARAIKQLPDKF
-701 NAGEAKY
+701 NAGEARY

-732 SEGVSDEIKQ
+732 SEGASEETKQ

-774 KPKGEIQKL
+774 KPKEEIQKL

-826 TKEVIKRGKQ
+826 VKEVIKRGKQ
-836 SSKPNTTPE
+836 LSRSNVVNEVPNSHSKSE
-845 SQPTITNNP
+845 
-854 EKPLQT
+854 
-860 HTITPE
+860 ITPAVT
-866 QQKKD
+866 K
-871 IELLRKRFMSEEPLP
+871 PT
-886 IDNATRKAYEHY
+886 ATTRA
-898 RKRPMTDQEIK
+898 P
-909 DLEAEQQIKRFM
+909 
-921 RNYRKQYKPQDQVY
+921 QYSYTPGNVQSSFTPYLSKGKTYLFESSTKPQ
-935 AERRDALQKDLS
+935 S
-947 ERKALAEDLANAQQE
+947 
-962 VEQARA
+962 
-968 YTQSKIRW
+968 T
-976 DEGEAMA
+976 
-983 KKLPVPSARVIVTP
+983 
-997 ESVRTQVNRQ
+997 SVNN
-1007 FAMSWVPDKRKPA
+1007 FNKPI
-1020 LKGAARAKK
+1020 
-1029 QAMYQNLFQPPAVR
+1029 
-1043 QGTGSPV
+1043 
-1050 QHTTRKSL
+1050 
-1058 ERLQKMQ
+1058 
-1065 DAVQQEFLERQRKQN
+1065 QRN
-1080 AIILSPTESR
+1080 
-1090 QGMYQQMFSPVL
+1090 
-1102 TNLDNQGRASGLRAK
+1102 
-1117 PSKADVKSVKSS
+1117 
-1129 EYKQQQK
+1129 
-1136 QSRQQKATE
+1136 
-1145 VMEAFGNTKNNNTK
+1145 
-1159 GHNKNTN
+1159 NKN
-1166 LPHKQSNKKKKT
+1166 NKKKSKK
-1178 SRDNNIKRRQDGGV
+1178 KRKHLDGGV

-1204 FKQGGVIK
+1204 FKQGGIIK
-1212 AQGGVKLNN
+1212 AQ
-1221 IWAGKNQNYGYNTYL
+1221 
-1236 NRIFGNQDVLSWMRT
+1236 S
-1251 HYVGDNATKQYAD
+1251 
-1264 YVMKNVNDRNTY
+1264 
-1276 GVNNYNNDST
+1276 
-1286 YVANKGINT
+1286 
-1295 FNTGYQNAG
+1295 
-1304 NTLNYILFGNN
+1304 
-1315 TKDYTDKKGVAY
+1315 
-1327 GLINFTRPAKALA
+1327 
-1340 TGDSYNA
+1340 
-1347 DPSKAYIDNA
+1347 
-1357 LGLQTYSRVA
+1357 
-1367 SLTDPGIKTGG
+1367 GIKTGVKVNPKTTWFDAVWSQNVNHILRG
-1378 FGDWGKYWKEQG
+1378 LSDNNYYTWLNSMQDKHGDLHKNAGTNFQTTPYNDKSVGDYQNLYKTGYNGEWKDNNVGYNSLGIMHAQNLGRYDLYGNTKRTSGDWNIDANHRYKTDSSYSQITDDRRLLGRKGDFTDEQLASVTEAFKNKGYNFALGK
-1390 NTGAYY
+1390 NDYY
-1396 YIAPGDTSGKGQWI
+1396 YLSPIEKSEQ
-1410 PTKDKTLN
+1410 N
-1418 GYQDFEAALQ
+1418 QN
-1428 ETPKK
+1428 TPKK

-1448 DKGKEYLSKLT
+1448 DKGKEYLAKLT
-1459 SNPGNLYNVVETGKY
+1459 SNPGNLYNAVETGKY

-1490 NFVISPKHTSYQV
+1490 NYVISPKYTSYQV
-1503 MDNLAQQNAYHNR
+1503 MDNLAQQNAYHNK

-1552 GNIERNTWL
+1552 GNAERNTWL
-1561 ESQKQQSN
+1561 EGQKQQSYK
-1569 HAGLYNME
+1569 AGLYNME
-1577 SAVDTANANAKQAYA
+1577 SAVDTANANAQQAYK
-1592 TRMLNEYQDPRDRLR
+1592 TRMLNEYQDPRDRAR

-1645 WDYQNDADVLK
+1645 WDYQNDAKVLLAQQK
-1656 ASQDYQA
+1656 YQQ

-1671 LNFNAW
+1671 LNFNAY
-1677 DTAQYKAL
+1677 DTDEYRNL
-1685 IDAQK
+1685 INAQK
-1690 KAGAKYYNNM
+1690 EAGARYYNNM
-1700 YQVYGINNPGF
+1700 YQVYGISNPGF
-1711 KYSTPTYKKKGGK
+1711 RYKKGGK

-1739 VRHSINTATKQG
+1739 IRHSINTATKQS
-1751 GDLGK
+1751 GDLSK

>member
-14 VTREDFVRAITDP
+14 VTRADFVRAITDP

-66 NDMHQVVDDTG
+66 NDMHQIVDDTG

-110 QTASKPA
+110 QTASKPN
-117 DKSLKSIPSITSY
+117 DKSLKSIPSVTSY

-219 ISNALATKDLST
+219 INNALATKDLSN

-238 NDQASPSQNSNSE
+238 NDQASAGQNPNSK
-251 GITDEQLLAL
+251 GSTDEQLLSL

-328 SQTFKPEYTAQLGSS
+328 SQTFKPEYTAQLGSF
-343 YVGTPGGGAVS
+343 YAGTPGGKDPS
-354 TYLDSLNFSD
+354 LYLDSLNFSD
-364 KDFEMNSPRTISAIA
+364 KDFELNSPRTISSIV

-386 PEIRTVKTNLGS
+386 PEIRTVKTNLGN
-398 QTVTLNNKL
+398 QTITLNNKL

-416 NAKNNPNFKR
+416 NAKYNPNFKR

-445 NALKGAD
+445 NALKGTD
-452 GSYVYVRRNGNNYEF
+452 GSYVYIRKNGNNYEF
-467 YRSKPMDILYKEHLA
+467 YRSKPMNILYKEHLA
-482 RKHKLGGVITKFQQG
+482 RKHKLGGIITKFQQG
-497 GAAAYNAKLK
+497 GAAAYIAQRK

-512 VQKAKEQQIQSQ
+512 IQKAKEQQIQSQ
-524 PQQPPLGR
+524 PQQVPFGR
-532 SSIKSMGKNTNTLT
+532 SSVKSMGKNTNTLT
-546 TADKIAI
+546 TADKVAI
-553 GAAATDFLASF
+553 GAAAADFLASF

-575 LLTTG
+575 ILTTG
-580 ADIASDISHG
+580 ADLASDISHG
-590 ASFGQAAGNAA
+590 ASFGQAAGNAV

-606 GLIGFIPGL
+606 GLVGFIPGL

-640 ANNFNEGV
+640 ANNFKEGV
-648 KSLGK
+648 KSLNK
-653 VLDGSATVQDYKN
+653 VLDGSASVQDYKN
-666 LIYGLQGAKGAS
+666 LIYGLQGVKGAS
-678 NSVINAAKRR
+678 NSVINTAKRR

-701 NAGEAKY
+701 NAGEARY
-708 TFKNNGKETQ
+708 TFKSNGKETQ

-732 SEGVSDEIKQ
+732 SEGVSNEIKQ
-742 LLNGVAVKPSKT
+742 LLNGVVVKPSKT
-754 IETKL
+754 IDTKL
-759 GISWTKKQKPIEYQY
+759 GVSWTKKQKPIEYQY

-826 TKEVIKRGKQ
+826 VKEVVKGGKQ
-836 SSKPNTTPE
+836 SSKPNAT
-845 SQPTITNNP
+845 SQKQPTITNNP
-854 EKPLQT
+854 ERPLQT
-860 HTITPE
+860 HAITPE
-866 QQKKD
+866 QQRKD
-871 IELLRKRFMSEEPLP
+871 IELLRKRFTSNEPLP

-898 RKRPMTDQEIK
+898 RKRPMTDQEIIE
-909 DLEAEQQIKRFM
+909 LEKEQRAKRSKRSAPLFT
-921 RNYRKQYKPQDQVY
+921 QEDDY
-935 AERRDALQKDLS
+935 AARRIVLQKDLS
-947 ERKALAEDLANAQQE
+947 ERKALAEDLANAQRELNIAQGNT
-962 VEQARA
+962 RA
-968 YTQSKIRW
+968 K
-976 DEGEAMA
+976 D
-983 KKLPVPSARVIVTP
+983 LPVPSARVIVTP
-997 ESVRTQVNRQ
+997 ESVRTQINRQ

-1043 QGTGSPV
+1043 IGTGSAV

-1058 ERLQKMQ
+1058 ERRRKMQ
-1065 DAVQQEFLERQRKQN
+1065 NAVQQEFLERQRKQN

-1102 TNLDNQGRASGLRAK
+1102 TNLDSQGRAMGLRAK
-1117 PSKADVKSVKSS
+1117 PSKADVKSTKSS

-1136 QSRQQKATE
+1136 QSRQQKASE
-1145 VMEAFGNTKNNNTK
+1145 VMEAFNNTKSNNTK

-1212 AQGGVKLNN
+1212 AKGGVRLNN
-1221 IWAGKNQNYGYNTYL
+1221 IWAGENQDYGYNTYL
-1236 NRIFGNQDVLSWMRT
+1236 NKYFNNQDVLSWMRT

-1264 YVMKNVNDRNTY
+1264 YVMKNVNDRSTY
-1276 GVNNYNNDST
+1276 GVNNYNNNST
-1286 YVANKGINT
+1286 YVANEGINT

-1327 GLINFTRPAKALA
+1327 GLINFTRPNKALA

-1347 DPSKAYIDNA
+1347 NPSKAYIDNA

-1367 SLTDPGIKTGG
+1367 SLTDSGIKAGG

-1410 PTKDKTLN
+1410 PTTDKTLN
-1418 GYQDFEAALQ
+1418 GYQDFEAAPQ

-1448 DKGKEYLSKLT
+1448 DKGKEYLAKLT
-1459 SNPGNLYNVVETGKY
+1459 SNPGNLYNAVETGKY

-1490 NFVISPKHTSYQV
+1490 NYVISPKHTSYQV
-1503 MDNLAQQNAYHNR
+1503 MDNLAQQNAYHSK
-1516 AAETVNQT
+1516 AAEIMNQT

-1561 ESQKQQSN
+1561 EGQKQQSYK
-1569 HAGLYNME
+1569 AGLYNTE
-1577 SAVDTANANAKQAYA
+1577 NAVDTANANAQQAYK
-1592 TRMLNEYQDPRDRLR
+1592 TRMLNEYQDPRDRTR

-1620 EKFNVIDPYVER
+1620 ENFNIIDPYVER

-1645 WDYQNDADVLK
+1645 WDYQNDAKVLSAQQK
-1656 ASQDYQA
+1656 YQQ

-1671 LNFNAW
+1671 LNFNAY
-1677 DTAQYKAL
+1677 DTPEYKAL
-1685 IDAQK
+1685 VEAQK
-1690 KAGAKYYNNM
+1690 EAGAKYYNNM
-1700 YQVYGINNPGF
+1700 YQVYGISNPGF
-1711 KYSTPTYKKKGGK
+1711 KYSTPLFQKKGGK

-1739 VRHSINTATKQG
+1739 IRHSINTATKQSR
-1751 GDLGK
+1751 DLSK

>member
-14 VTREDFVRAITDP
+14 VTRADFVRAITDP

-66 NDMHQVVDDTG
+66 NDMHQIVDDTG

-117 DKSLKSIPSITSY
+117 DKSLKSIPSVTSY

-231 TQEQSSE
+231 MVSDADTGSAQTQSTEDDPTKGFSEEELARYNTMTPEQ
-238 NDQASPSQNSNSE
+238 
-251 GITDEQLLAL
+251 
-261 ESNKDLADLAQANPA
+261 
-276 KRAEYIAQARER
+276 
-288 LANQITLSEQEAQ
+288 
-301 RNTRAY
+301 
-307 QDKIAAQKQQQY
+307 QQQY
-319 NQEMLNWYN
+319 LAQRQQIINLNNEEALTKNQAEIDAANKRREDEAFENWLKTNGYY
-328 SQTFKPEYTAQLGSS
+328 SPKAQASS
-343 YVGTPGGGAVS
+343 YVPSRLAQSSMVDSKGKRLEGPAVKSGKEFDKATNINSFTPQEWDNFIHGDLTS
-354 TYLDSLNFSD
+354 DIHNTYSLKNAD
-364 KDFEMNSPRTISAIA
+364 RHTTNGNVAIK
-379 TSTKFKK
+379 S
-386 PEIRTVKTNLGS
+386 
-398 QTVTLNNKL
+398 KL
-407 DVLAYMLQF
+407 DWLNY
-416 NAKNNPNFKR
+416 NFQQLLDTGKLNEIGD
-426 YFTDVSSAA
+426 DVSSYIGASK
-435 GKSAGSIYRI
+435 GTVWR
-445 NALKGAD
+445 LKNSKRNSD
-452 GSYVYVRRNGNNYEF
+452 GTYMYMRKRGNNLEF
-467 YRSKPMDILYKEHLA
+467 YRSKSWGDLRNNEYKKHISKHQWGGGISSGQAKLREQYSKDLKARQDAIKSQKKMQQANSIERTPLRDQRDPNRIKAGQRELGNLGQLTGTDKLQIAGIFADIGSTVSSFAGPAGNLIGAGAGVVGTGLHAAADFNDPSVSKAEAFTNLGANLLFDAAGVVPILGSYGKLAKLGRVGRALQNNARLYKLVLGTVTA
-482 RKHKLGGVITKFQQG
+482 PGIIQAAPNAANAIKKLVTKPTT
-497 GAAAYNAKLK
+497 
-507 QRQQQ
+507 
-512 VQKAKEQQIQSQ
+512 I
-524 PQQPPLGR
+524 
-532 SSIKSMGKNTNTLT
+532 
-546 TADKIAI
+546 TADELRDLSTAVSIATGMIKVAPNHDKIRTTNPNYGKDVIVHTNKGKQTIPAKQYE
-553 GAAATDFLASF
+553 AMMDKTKNPTMRDRNEALEAATKVKGIQFDNGIFHNYAPSSN
-564 TANPI
+564 NPLKLEGFYGKWGI
-569 ANGAGT
+569 VSRLGNTSDPETKYIFRPAKT
-575 LLTTG
+575 L
-580 ADIASDISHG
+580 
-590 ASFGQAAGNAA
+590 
-601 MNLGM
+601 
-606 GLIGFIPGL
+606 
-615 GTATKAK
+615 
-622 KLKKILQV
+622 
-630 SSGAVQAYFI
+630 
-640 ANNFNEGV
+640 
-648 KSLGK
+648 
-653 VLDGSATVQDYKN
+653 KN
-666 LIYGLQGAKGAS
+666 Q
-678 NSVINAAKRR
+678 N
-688 GAAKVIKELPDKF
+688 
-701 NAGEAKY
+701 
-708 TFKNNGKETQ
+708 
-718 RLTQAQVKELQEKG
+718 
-732 SEGVSDEIKQ
+732 
-742 LLNGVAVKPSKT
+742 SKT
-754 IETKL
+754 
-759 GISWTKKQKPIEYQY
+759 SKPITGQD
-774 KPKGEIQKL
+774 KPAQ
-783 LDDLQIQSQKSSM
+783 
-796 WNPGRQDYLS
+796 N
-806 MTSEHNWSLP
+806 
-816 SISIGLGKNS
+816 
-826 TKEVIKRGKQ
+826 
-836 SSKPNTTPE
+836 
-845 SQPTITNNP
+845 QPTITNNP

-860 HTITPE
+860 HNITPE
-866 QQKKD
+866 QQKRD
-871 IELLRKRFMSEEPLP
+871 IELLRKRFMSDKPLP

-909 DLEAEQQIKRFM
+909 DLEAEQQSKRLM
-921 RNYRKQYKPQDQVY
+921 RDLYKQQKPQDQIY
-935 AERRDALQKDLS
+935 AERRDALQKDLY
-947 ERKALAEDLANAQQE
+947 ERKSLAKDLADAQQE
-962 VEQARA
+962 IKQAKANTQFKINLAGGNARA
-968 YTQSKIRW
+968 K
-976 DEGEAMA
+976 D
-983 KKLPVPSARVIVTP
+983 LPVPSARVIVTP
-997 ESVRTQVNRQ
+997 ESVRTQANRE
-1007 FAMSWVPDKRKPA
+1007 FALNWKPIEFKPE
-1020 LKGAARAKK
+1020 LKGAARSKK
-1029 QAMYQNLFQPPAVR
+1029 QAMYERLFPPFAER
-1043 QGTGSPV
+1043 QGTGSAI

-1058 ERLQKMQ
+1058 ERRQKMQ
-1065 DAVQQEFLERQRKQN
+1065 NAVQQEFLERQRRQN

-1102 TNLDNQGRASGLRAK
+1102 TNLDSQGRASGLRAK
-1117 PSKADVKSVKSS
+1117 PSRTDVKSVKSS

-1136 QSRQQKATE
+1136 QSRQQKASE
-1145 VMEAFGNTKNNNTK
+1145 VMEAFGNTKSNNTK

-1221 IWAGKNQNYGYNTYL
+1221 IWAGKNQDYGYNTYL

-1251 HYVGDNATKQYAD
+1251 HYVGDDATKQYAN

-1295 FNTGYQNAG
+1295 FNIGYQNAG
-1304 NTLNYILFGNN
+1304 NTLNYTLFGNN

-1327 GLINFTRPAKALA
+1327 GLINFTRPDKALA

-1347 DPSKAYIDNA
+1347 NPSKAYIDNA

-1367 SLTDPGIKTGG
+1367 SLTDSGIKAGG

-1418 GYQDFEAALQ
+1418 GYQDFEAAPQ

-1433 DGSVTN
+1433 DGSVTT
-1439 PDIGKKSIF
+1439 PGIGKKSIF
-1448 DKGKEYLSKLT
+1448 DKGKEYLAKLT
-1459 SNPGNLYNVVETGKY
+1459 SNPGNLYNAVETGKY

-1490 NFVISPKHTSYQV
+1490 NYVISPKHTSYQV
-1503 MDNLAQQNAYHNR
+1503 MDNLAQQNAYHSK
-1516 AAETVNQT
+1516 AAEAMNQT

-1552 GNIERNTWL
+1552 GNAERNTWL
-1561 ESQKQQSN
+1561 EGQKQQSYK
-1569 HAGLYNME
+1569 AGLYNME
-1577 SAVDTANANAKQAYA
+1577 SAVDTANANAQQAYK
-1592 TRMLNEYQDPRDRLR
+1592 TRLINEYQDPRDRIR
-1607 ALATNRQNWINAL
+1607 GLATNRQNWINAL

-1645 WDYQNDADVLK
+1645 WDYQNDAKVLLAQQK
-1656 ASQDYQA
+1656 YQQ

-1671 LNFNAW
+1671 LNFNAY
-1677 DTAQYKAL
+1677 DTDEYRAL
-1685 IDAQK
+1685 VEAQK
-1690 KAGAKYYNNM
+1690 EAGAKYYNNM
-1700 YQVYGINNPGF
+1700 YQVYGISNPGF
-1711 KYSTPTYKKKGGK
+1711 KYKKGGK

-1739 VRHSINTATKQG
+1739 IRHSINTATKQS
-1751 GDLGK
+1751 GDLSK

>member
-14 VTREDFVRAITDP
+14 VTRADFVRAITDP

-66 NDMHQVVDDTG
+66 NDMHQIVDDTG

-117 DKSLKSIPSITSY
+117 DKSLKSIPSVTSY

-214 ITSDY
+214 ITSNY
-219 ISNALATKDLST
+219 IGNALATKDLST
-231 TQEQSSE
+231 MGA
-238 NDQASPSQNSNSE
+238 N
-251 GITDEQLLAL
+251 
-261 ESNKDLADLAQANPA
+261 ADTGSAQAQTTEDDPT
-276 KRAEYIAQARER
+276 KGFSEEELARY
-288 LANQITLSEQEAQ
+288 NTMTPEQ
-301 RNTRAY
+301 
-307 QDKIAAQKQQQY
+307 QQQY
-319 NQEMLNWYN
+319 LAQRQQIINLNNEEALTKNQAEIDAANKRREDEAFTNWLKANGYY
-328 SQTFKPEYTAQLGSS
+328 SPKAQATS
-343 YVGTPGGGAVS
+343 YVSSRLMQSSMV
-354 TYLDSLNFSD
+354 DSKGKRL
-364 KDFEMNSPRTISAIA
+364 EGPAISNAKEWDIA
-379 TSTKFKK
+379 TDKNSFGDGWDNFIHGDLTPDIHKVYSLKNADRHTTNGDVA
-386 PEIRTVKTNLGS
+386 IRS
-398 QTVTLNNKL
+398 KL
-407 DVLAYMLQF
+407 DWLNY
-416 NAKNNPNFKR
+416 NFQLLLDTGEINKIGD
-426 YFTDVSSAA
+426 DVSSHIGASK
-435 GKSAGSIYRI
+435 GTVWR
-445 NALKGAD
+445 LKNSKRSSD
-452 GSYVYVRRNGNNYEF
+452 GTYMYMRKRGNNLEF
-467 YRSKPMDILYKEHLA
+467 YRSKSWNDLRNNEYKKHINKHQFGGGIFGGQTKLREQYSKDLKA
-482 RKHKLGGVITKFQQG
+482 RQDAIKSQKNLQQANSIERTPLRDQRDPNRIKAGQRELGNLGQLTG
-497 GAAAYNAKLK
+497 ND
-507 QRQQQ
+507 Q
-512 VQKAKEQQIQSQ
+512 VQ
-524 PQQPPLGR
+524 
-532 SSIKSMGKNTNTLT
+532 
-546 TADKIAI
+546 IAGIFTDI
-553 GAAATDFLASF
+553 GSTLASF
-564 TANPI
+564 AGPAGNLI
-569 ANGAGT
+569 GAGAGVVGT
-575 LLTTG
+575 GLHAWADFHDPSVSRAEAFTNLGTNLLFDAAG
-580 ADIASDISHG
+580 AVPILGSYGKLAKLGRVGKALQNNARLYKLVLGTITAPG
-590 ASFGQAAGNAA
+590 IIQAAPNAA
-601 MNLGM
+601 S
-606 GLIGFIPGL
+606 
-615 GTATKAK
+615 AVK
-622 KLKKILQV
+622 KLVKDPTTITADELRDLSTAVSIATGMIKVAPNHDKIRTTN
-630 SSGAVQAYFI
+630 
-640 ANNFNEGV
+640 AN
-648 KSLGK
+648 
-653 VLDGSATVQDYKN
+653 Y
-666 LIYGLQGAKGAS
+666 
-678 NSVINAAKRR
+678 
-688 GAAKVIKELPDKF
+688 
-701 NAGEAKY
+701 
-708 TFKNNGKETQ
+708 
-718 RLTQAQVKELQEKG
+718 
-732 SEGVSDEIKQ
+732 
-742 LLNGVAVKPSKT
+742 
-754 IETKL
+754 
-759 GISWTKKQKPIEYQY
+759 
-774 KPKGEIQKL
+774 
-783 LDDLQIQSQKSSM
+783 
-796 WNPGRQDYLS
+796 
-806 MTSEHNWSLP
+806 
-816 SISIGLGKNS
+816 GKNV
-826 TKEVIKRGKQ
+826 TVHTNRGKQ
-836 SSKPNTTPE
+836 TIPAKQYEAMMDKTKNPTMRDRNEALEAATKVKGIQFDNGIFHNYAPFARGSFWEGAYGNFFGTKFISRFNNASDPETKYIFRPAKSLKHQNSKTPKPTTNTEQPKPAQN
-845 SQPTITNNP
+845 QPTITNNP

-860 HTITPE
+860 HNITPE
-866 QQKKD
+866 QQKRD
-871 IELLRKRFMSEEPLP
+871 IELLRKRFMSDKPLP

-909 DLEAEQQIKRFM
+909 DLEAEQQAKRFM
-921 RNYRKQYKPQDQVY
+921 RDLYKQQKPQDQVY

-947 ERKALAEDLANAQQE
+947 ERKALAKDLADAQREINTAQGNT
-962 VEQARA
+962 RA
-968 YTQSKIRW
+968 K
-976 DEGEAMA
+976 D
-983 KKLPVPSARVIVTP
+983 LPVPSARVIVTP

-1043 QGTGSPV
+1043 VGTGSAV

-1058 ERLQKMQ
+1058 ERRRKMQ
-1065 DAVQQEFLERQRKQN
+1065 NAVQQEFLERQRKQN

-1102 TNLDNQGRASGLRAK
+1102 TNLDSQGRASGLRAK
-1117 PSKADVKSVKSS
+1117 PSRTDVKSVKSS

-1136 QSRQQKATE
+1136 QSRQQKASE
-1145 VMEAFGNTKNNNTK
+1145 VMEAFGNTKSNNTK

-1221 IWAGKNQNYGYNTYL
+1221 IWAGKNQDYGYNTYL

-1251 HYVGDNATKQYAD
+1251 HYVGDDATKQYAD

-1327 GLINFTRPAKALA
+1327 GLINFTRPDKALA

-1347 DPSKAYIDNA
+1347 NPSKAYIDNA

-1367 SLTDPGIKTGG
+1367 SLTDSGIKAGG

-1418 GYQDFEAALQ
+1418 GYQDFEAAPQ

-1433 DGSVTN
+1433 DGSVTT
-1439 PDIGKKSIF
+1439 PGIGKKSIF

-1459 SNPGNLYNVVETGKY
+1459 SNPGNLYNAVETGKY

-1490 NFVISPKHTSYQV
+1490 NYVISPKHTSYQV
-1503 MDNLAQQNAYHNR
+1503 MDNLAQQNAYHSK
-1516 AAETVNQT
+1516 AAEAMNQT

-1552 GNIERNTWL
+1552 GNAERNTWL
-1561 ESQKQQSN
+1561 EGQKEQSYK
-1569 HAGLYNME
+1569 AGLYNME
-1577 SAVDTANANAKQAYA
+1577 SAVDTANANAQQAYK
-1592 TRMLNEYQDPRDRLR
+1592 TRLINEYQDPRDRIR
-1607 ALATNRQNWINAL
+1607 GLATNRQNWINAL

-1645 WDYQNDADVLK
+1645 WDYQNDAKVLLAQQK
-1656 ASQDYQA
+1656 YQQ

-1671 LNFNAW
+1671 LNFNAS
-1677 DTAQYKAL
+1677 DTPEYKAL
-1685 IDAQK
+1685 VEAQK
-1690 KAGAKYYNNM
+1690 EAGAKYYNNM
-1700 YQVYGINNPGF
+1700 YQVYGISNPGF
-1711 KYSTPTYKKKGGK
+1711 KYKKGGK

-1739 VRHSINTATKQG
+1739 IRHSINTATKQS
-1751 GDLGK
+1751 GDLSK

>member
-14 VTREDFVRAITDP
+14 VTRADFVRAITDP

-66 NDMHQVVDDTG
+66 NDMHQIVDDTG

-110 QTASKPA
+110 QTATKSA
-117 DKSLKSIPSITSY
+117 DKSLKSIPSVTSY
-130 LNQQWFGSNNP
+130 LNQQWFGSKNP

-185 WDGVDKDAL
+185 WDGIDKDAL
-194 YKNLD
+194 YKNLE

-219 ISNALATKDLST
+219 INNALATRDLST

-238 NDQASPSQNSNSE
+238 NDQASTGQNSNSE
-251 GITDEQLLAL
+251 GLTDEQLLSL

-276 KRAEYIAQARER
+276 NRAEYIAQARER

-328 SQTFKPEYTAQLGSS
+328 SQTFRPEYTAQLGSS
-343 YVGTPGGGAVS
+343 YVGAPGGGAGSV
-354 TYLDSLNFSD
+354 YLDSLNFSD
-364 KDFEMNSPRTISAIA
+364 KDFELNSPRTISAIA

-386 PEIRTVKTNLGS
+386 PEIRTVKTNLGN

-426 YFTDVSSAA
+426 YLTDVSSAA

-445 NALKGAD
+445 NALKGTD
-452 GSYVYVRRNGNNYEF
+452 GSYVYVRKNGNNYEF

-482 RKHKLGGVITKFQQG
+482 KKHKLGGIITKFQQG
-497 GAAAYNAKLK
+497 GVAAYNAKLK

-512 VQKAKEQQIQSQ
+512 IQQMKEKQIQSQ
-524 PQQPPLGR
+524 PQQVPFGR
-532 SSIKSMGKNTNTLT
+532 SSVKSMGKNTNTLT

-569 ANGAGT
+569 ANGTGT
-575 LLTTG
+575 ILTTG
-580 ADIASDISHG
+580 ADLASDISHG
-590 ASFGQAAGNAA
+590 ASFGQAARNAA

-606 GLIGFIPGL
+606 GLVGFIPGL

-648 KSLGK
+648 KSLDK

-678 NSVINAAKRR
+678 NSIINTAKRR
-688 GAAKVIKELPDKF
+688 EVARAIKQLPDKF
-701 NAGEAKY
+701 NAGEARY

-732 SEGVSDEIKQ
+732 SEGASEETKQ

-774 KPKGEIQKL
+774 KPKEEIQKL

-826 TKEVIKRGKQ
+826 VKEVIKRGKQ
-836 SSKPNTTPE
+836 LSRSNVVNEVPNSHSKSE
-845 SQPTITNNP
+845 
-854 EKPLQT
+854 
-860 HTITPE
+860 ITPAVT
-866 QQKKD
+866 K
-871 IELLRKRFMSEEPLP
+871 PT
-886 IDNATRKAYEHY
+886 ATTRA
-898 RKRPMTDQEIK
+898 P
-909 DLEAEQQIKRFM
+909 
-921 RNYRKQYKPQDQVY
+921 QYSYTPGNVQSSFTPYLSKGKTYLFESSTKPQ
-935 AERRDALQKDLS
+935 S
-947 ERKALAEDLANAQQE
+947 
-962 VEQARA
+962 
-968 YTQSKIRW
+968 T
-976 DEGEAMA
+976 
-983 KKLPVPSARVIVTP
+983 
-997 ESVRTQVNRQ
+997 SVNN
-1007 FAMSWVPDKRKPA
+1007 SNKPI
-1020 LKGAARAKK
+1020 
-1029 QAMYQNLFQPPAVR
+1029 
-1043 QGTGSPV
+1043 
-1050 QHTTRKSL
+1050 
-1058 ERLQKMQ
+1058 
-1065 DAVQQEFLERQRKQN
+1065 QRN
-1080 AIILSPTESR
+1080 
-1090 QGMYQQMFSPVL
+1090 
-1102 TNLDNQGRASGLRAK
+1102 
-1117 PSKADVKSVKSS
+1117 
-1129 EYKQQQK
+1129 
-1136 QSRQQKATE
+1136 
-1145 VMEAFGNTKNNNTK
+1145 
-1159 GHNKNTN
+1159 NKN
-1166 LPHKQSNKKKKT
+1166 NKKKFKK
-1178 SRDNNIKRRQDGGV
+1178 KRKHLDGGV
-1192 LYDYEFLKSVHA
+1192 LYNYEFLKSVHA
-1204 FKQGGVIK
+1204 FKQGGIIK
-1212 AQGGVKLNN
+1212 AQ
-1221 IWAGKNQNYGYNTYL
+1221 
-1236 NRIFGNQDVLSWMRT
+1236 S
-1251 HYVGDNATKQYAD
+1251 
-1264 YVMKNVNDRNTY
+1264 
-1276 GVNNYNNDST
+1276 
-1286 YVANKGINT
+1286 
-1295 FNTGYQNAG
+1295 
-1304 NTLNYILFGNN
+1304 
-1315 TKDYTDKKGVAY
+1315 
-1327 GLINFTRPAKALA
+1327 
-1340 TGDSYNA
+1340 
-1347 DPSKAYIDNA
+1347 
-1357 LGLQTYSRVA
+1357 
-1367 SLTDPGIKTGG
+1367 GIKTGVKVNPKTTWFDAVWSQNVNHILRG
-1378 FGDWGKYWKEQG
+1378 LSDNNYYTWLNSMQDKHGDLHKNAGTNFQITPYNDKSVGDYQNLYKTGYNGEWKDNNVGYNSLGIMHAQNLGRYDLYGNTKRTSGDWNIDANHQYKTDSSYSQITDDRRLLGRKGDFTDEQLASVTEAFKNKGYNFALGK
-1390 NTGAYY
+1390 NDYY
-1396 YIAPGDTSGKGQWI
+1396 YLSPIEKSEQNQNI
-1410 PTKDKTLN
+1410 
-1418 GYQDFEAALQ
+1418 
-1428 ETPKK
+1428 PKK

-1448 DKGKEYLSKLT
+1448 DKGKEYLAKLT
-1459 SNPGNLYNVVETGKY
+1459 SNPGNLYNAVETGKY

-1490 NFVISPKHTSYQV
+1490 NYVISPKHTSYQV

-1516 AAETVNQT
+1516 AAETMNQT

-1552 GNIERNTWL
+1552 GNAERNTWL
-1561 ESQKQQSN
+1561 EGQKQQSYK
-1569 HAGLYNME
+1569 AGLYNME
-1577 SAVDTANANAKQAYA
+1577 SAVDTANANAQQAYK
-1592 TRMLNEYQDPRDRLR
+1592 TRILNEYQDPRDRAR

-1645 WDYQNDADVLK
+1645 WDYQNDAKVLSAQQK
-1656 ASQDYQA
+1656 YQQ

-1671 LNFNAW
+1671 LNFNAY
-1677 DTAQYKAL
+1677 DTDKYRAL
-1685 IDAQK
+1685 VDAQK
-1690 KAGAKYYNNM
+1690 EAGARYYNNM
-1700 YQVYGINNPGF
+1700 YQIYGISNPGF
-1711 KYSTPTYKKKGGK
+1711 RYKKGGK

-1739 VRHSINTATKQG
+1739 IRHSINTATKQSE
-1751 GDLGK
+1751 DLSK